1 MNHLAERDDN
11 YCLAQSVVV
20 TELGTFDR
28 KMKLILAIYFL
39 AASFAFGRDLYFSEM
54 ENGDRVEVTEH
65 STGCF
70 HNWTHY
76 FEIRRSDDS
85 FSFTQYEITWD
96 KSNPPQVA
104 EKKTLGT
111 ITLSKKDVEGLD
123 ALLKFYR
130 GKKEGG
136 STTFTSLVVEYFEPG
151 GRVKVE
157 NLVDGSG
164 GFYRDKDALDFFR
177 LTQRFKANGVK

>member
-1 MNHLAERDDN
+1 MTTIPFALRKVAAKVEM
-11 YCLAQSVVV
+11 SVNQ
-20 TELGTFDR
+20 
-28 KMKLILAIYFL
+28 MKLTLVIYFL
-39 AASFAFGRDLYFSEM
+39 AASCTFAGNLWFSEM
-54 ENGDRVEVTEH
+54 ENGDSVEVTEH

-76 FEIRRSDDS
+76 FEVRRSDDS

-96 KSNPPQVA
+96 KSNPPQIV
-104 EKKTLGT
+104 EKKALGT
-111 ITLSKKDVEGLD
+111 TTLSKKDIKGLD

-151 GRVKVE
+151 RRVMIEKLE
-157 NLVDGSG
+157 DGSG

-177 LTQRFKANGVK
+177 LTQRFKANGGK